1 MDEKLGVP
9 IWSYVSQD
17 RGSIRRAINY
27 LDKYLLG
34 EESWPYQNIKEN
46 DVTQSNNKMFM
57 LYLAM
62 AYKQYKIPAYL
73 THYQNILVIV

>member
-1 MDEKLGVP
+1 M
-9 IWSYVSQD
+9 SQD

-62 AYKQYKIPAYL
+62 AYKQ
-73 THYQNILVIV
+73 